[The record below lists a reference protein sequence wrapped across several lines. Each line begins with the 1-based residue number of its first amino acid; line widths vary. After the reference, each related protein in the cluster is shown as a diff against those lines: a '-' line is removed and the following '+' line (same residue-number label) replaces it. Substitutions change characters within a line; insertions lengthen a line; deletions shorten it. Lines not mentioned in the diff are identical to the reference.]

1 METSLRLPIRSVEA
15 ALFESFEGRGFP
27 TFLVLAKNQPAR
39 EIPTSCGPKFSS
51 KYAKRQ
57 RRTEIDKAQP
67 NAG

>member
-39 EIPTSCGPKFSS
+39 EIPTSVRPEVFLQVCKE
-51 KYAKRQ
+51 A
-57 RRTEIDKAQP
+57 AQDG
-67 NAG
+67 N